1 MKISSLLSLIAGLL
15 LVTSCST
22 SSFMGLSK
30 SAFVDSEFQ
39 RLGETADEIESINSR
54 MAELDGISAELD
66 GISAEVTALREEVT
80 EVRATEEE
88 LQDLAIVLQSRL
100 NSIPEDTLKEL
111 VKAIESYYS
120 DEIVENPLLTDDVLS
135 PAGDG

>member
-1 MKISSLLSLIAGLL
+1 MKMSSLLSLIAGLL

-30 SAFVDSEFQ
+30 SAYVDSEIQ
-39 RLGETADEIESINSR
+39 RLGETADEIELINSR
-54 MAELDGISAELD
+54 IAGLDA
-66 GISAEVTALREEVT
+66 ISAEVTALREEVRD
-80 EVRATEEE
+80 VKATEEE
-88 LQDLAIVLQSRL
+88 LQDMAIVLQSRL

-120 DEIVENPLLTDDVLS
+120 DEIVENPLLTDDVPS